1 MKIGEL
7 WEFNPDHEPEDEME
21 VYWCCKQVRIKRM
34 YIDDKGRDSV
44 EVTLPD
50 GKSCKSVD
58 SSSDYP
64 LSYFLSMYTKVYQ
77 KDTQI

>member
-1 MKIGEL
+1 
-7 WEFNPDHEPEDEME
+7 
-21 VYWCCKQVRIKRM
+21 M